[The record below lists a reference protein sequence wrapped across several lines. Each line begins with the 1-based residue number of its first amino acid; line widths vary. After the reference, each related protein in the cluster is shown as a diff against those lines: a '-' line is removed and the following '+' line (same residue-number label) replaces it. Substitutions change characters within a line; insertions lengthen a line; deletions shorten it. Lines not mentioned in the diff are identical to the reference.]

1 LKVLIVGSGGREH
14 ALAWKVKQS
23 RKVSHV
29 FVAPG
34 NGGTATM
41 PGVSNI
47 DLTNIHDLAAWAKQ
61 NDIDLTI
68 VGGETTLAEGIVDHF
83 NANGLACF
91 GPTKA
96 AAQLESSKSF
106 CKDFLRR
113 YDIPTAN
120 YHKTTDPA
128 QAKAI
133 IRNHK
138 MPVVIKA
145 SGIAAGKGVIIAATL
160 AEAEAAIDELMI
172 QKKLGTAADE
182 VVIEEFLE
190 GEELSF
196 IVLCA
201 KDKFVNFASSQDHKR
216 RDNGDN
222 GPNTGG
228 MGAYSPAPCC
238 TEEIKR
244 FTEEKVI
251 KPTLNGMI
259 AEGTPFTG
267 FLYAG
272 LMLTN
277 DGPKVLEFN
286 CRLGD
291 PETQVILPRLE
302 SDLVS
307 LIIAALAG
315 ELDRQSVT
323 WSEQVA
329 LGVILAAHGYPEAY
343 NKGKK
348 ISGIDSIDNGCL
360 VFQAGTKIAGD
371 TVVTNGG
378 RVLCVT
384 ALAANT
390 QQAFDLAYKNVTKID
405 FEGCFYRSDIGYR
418 ALKHS

>member
-1 LKVLIVGSGGREH
+1 VKVLIVGSGGREH

-23 RKVSHV
+23 HKVSHI

-41 PGVSNI
+41 SDVSNI
-47 DLTNIHDLAAWAKQ
+47 EFTNIQALADWAKQ
-61 NDIDLTI
+61 ENIDLTI
-68 VGGETTLAEGIVDHF
+68 VGGETTLAQGIVDLF
-83 NANGLACF
+83 NAKGLACF

-113 YDIPTAN
+113 YNIPTAR
-120 YHKTTDPA
+120 YHKTTDPL

-133 IRNHK
+133 INNYK
-138 MPVVIKA
+138 LPVVIKA
-145 SGIAAGKGVIIAATL
+145 SGLADGKGVIIATTL
-160 AEAEAAIDELMI
+160 AEAADAIDTLMV
-172 QKKLGTAADE
+172 QKKFGAAANE
-182 VVIEEFLE
+182 VIIEEFLE

-196 IVLCA
+196 IALCA

-216 RDNGDN
+216 RDTGDK

-238 TEEIKR
+238 TATIKEFAEENI
-244 FTEEKVI
+244 I
-251 KPTLNGMI
+251 KPTLAGMI
-259 AEGTPFTG
+259 AEGMPFTG

-272 LMLTN
+272 LMLTK

-302 SDLVS
+302 SDLVA
-307 LIIAALAG
+307 LIMSALSG
-315 ELDRQSVT
+315 KLDQQPIWRK
-323 WSEQVA
+323 QVA
-329 LGVILAAHGYPEAY
+329 LGVILAAGGYPDAY
-343 NKGKK
+343 TKGKEV
-348 ISGIDSIDNGCL
+348 SGIESIDANCL
-360 VFQAGTKIAGD
+360 VFQGGTKSTGD
-371 TVVTNGG
+371 TIVTNSG

-384 ALAANT
+384 ALADDI
-390 QQAFDLAYKNVTKID
+390 QQAFALAYKNVAKINFAD
-405 FEGCFYRSDIGYR
+405 CFYRSDIGYR